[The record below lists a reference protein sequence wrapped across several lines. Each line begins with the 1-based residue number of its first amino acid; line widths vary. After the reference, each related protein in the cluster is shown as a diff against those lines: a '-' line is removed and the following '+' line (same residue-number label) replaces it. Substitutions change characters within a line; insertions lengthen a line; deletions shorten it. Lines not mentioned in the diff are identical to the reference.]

1 MHVIKKAQRRRT
13 KPDLGCR
20 AIAWMEPYRTH
31 KYKMQELLNVKAAGT
46 YNYHSA
52 LKG

>member
-1 MHVIKKAQRRRT
+1 MFTMIIIQNYKH
-13 KPDLGCR
+13 
-20 AIAWMEPYRTH
+20 
-31 KYKMQELLNVKAAGT
+31 KMQELLNVKAAGT